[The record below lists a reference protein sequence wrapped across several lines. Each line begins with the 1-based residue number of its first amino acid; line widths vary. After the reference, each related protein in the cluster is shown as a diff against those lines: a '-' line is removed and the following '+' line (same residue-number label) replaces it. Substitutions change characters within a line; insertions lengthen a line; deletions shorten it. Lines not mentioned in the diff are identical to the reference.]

1 MTKGNDELG
10 ALGYVS
16 SAPDFNLKP
25 VVDTNPK
32 DLENLDTLDH
42 VRRLLAN
49 RKEYYQSV
57 DSLSLEDKTFTV
69 EEQLA
74 INKRVLFH
82 IQELEGLVEG
92 TIKRVKETLKYGR
105 E

>member
-1 MTKGNDELG
+1 M
-10 ALGYVS
+10 S